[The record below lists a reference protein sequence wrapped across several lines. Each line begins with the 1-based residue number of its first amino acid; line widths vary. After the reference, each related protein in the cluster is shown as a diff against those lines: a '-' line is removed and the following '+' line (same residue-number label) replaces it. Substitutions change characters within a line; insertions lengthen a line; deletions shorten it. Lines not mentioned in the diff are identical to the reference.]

1 MEFSDYRTALFMNLN
16 LSTLVQHL
24 NTNMAGKWTHM
35 PPVSSEDYKWTTKEV
50 SIKQQKN
57 I

>member
-24 NTNMAGKWTHM
+24 NTNMAEKWTHI

-50 SIKQQKN
+50 SIKE
-57 I
+57 